1 MILSKASARLLA
13 LGLTA
18 AVLAGCEKPPPE
30 SVQHGYRGVGMVQV
44 YNPYLVDDTI
54 AANVVPAALDP
65 VPAGG
70 PASSTV
76 YKNVQVLGNLGVGEF
91 TRTMLAMTAWV
102 APKQGCAYCHNVANM
117 ADDSLY
123 TKVVARRMLQMT
135 QHINADWKPHV
146 QATGVTCYTCHRG
159 NPVPSNIWYNDP
171 GPETAAYV
179 GNKAGQNMPASAA
192 GLASLPYDPFT
203 PFLEGAAPIRVNGT
217 TALPTGNTHS
227 IKQAEWT
234 YSLMVHMSKSLG
246 VNCTYCHNS
255 RAFADWSQS
264 PPQRATAWYG
274 IRMVRDL
281 NTGYLDPLKTVF
293 PDYRHGPL
301 GDSPKLNCATC
312 HQGAYKPLFG
322 ASMVKDYP
330 QLLGPIA
337 APADAPPA
345 EAAPAAPDAMPDAM
359 PAAKTTDA
367 RPAAPAPAATKT
379 SAQSE
384 AATAPPA

>member
-1 MILSKASARLLA
+1 MSLSRGITRLTCLA
-13 LGLTA
+13 LAGV
-18 AVLAGCEKPPPE
+18 VLAGCEKPPPE
-30 SVQHGYRGVGMVQV
+30 SVQRGYRGVGMVQV
-44 YNPYLVDDTI
+44 YNPYKVDELT
-54 AANVVPAALDP
+54 AANVVPEPLAP

-70 PASSTV
+70 PPASTV
-76 YKNVQVLGNLGVGEF
+76 YKNVQVLGNLGIAEF

-102 APKQGCAYCHNVANM
+102 APKQGCAYCHNTANM
-117 ADDSLY
+117 AEDSLY

-135 QHINADWKPHV
+135 QHVNAEWKPHV
-146 QATGVTCYTCHRG
+146 AATGVTCYTCHRG
-159 NPVPSNIWYNDP
+159 NPVPANIWYNDP
-171 GPETAAYV
+171 GPETAENV
-179 GNKAGQNMPASAA
+179 GNKAGQNMPAPAA
-192 GLASLPYDPFT
+192 AYASLPYDPFT

-234 YSLMVHMSKSLG
+234 YSLMMHMAKSLG

-264 PPQRATAWYG
+264 PPQRVTAWYG

-281 NTGYLDPLKTVF
+281 NNDYLDPLKTVF

-322 ASMVKDYP
+322 VSMLKDYP
-330 QLLGPIA
+330 QFAAPLA
-337 APADAPPA
+337 APAS
-345 EAAPAAPDAMPDAM
+345 EAAPAAE
-359 PAAKTTDA
+359 PAPAEAPMDKTTDA
-367 RPAAPAPAATKT
+367 APAPGAATVKT
-379 SAQSE
+379 SATTTGG
-384 AATAPPA
+384 AIPPA